1 MVSIV
6 NKLAVKNVIDVFG
19 LELISEKA
27 NIERPIIVSDL
38 YRPGLELSGYFDHY
52 PSERIQIL
60 GRTELTFLNR
70 LNEKDRNSRMAEL
83 CRSNTP
89 CIIITRDLPVP
100 EGLVEIA
107 SEKDF
112 PILRTSISTTRF
124 NSKLTNY
131 LEAELAPTQAMHGVL
146 IDVYGVG
153 ILIVGNSGIGKSE
166 TALELV
172 KRGHR
177 LIADDL
183 VEIKQTADNE
193 LIGTAPELIRHLL
206 EIRGLGIIN
215 VMTLFG
221 AGAVRI
227 HKKVTLVIKLEMWE
241 QEKNY
246 ERLGIDEEKM
256 KIMETELPLI
266 TIPVRPGRNL
276 AIIIEVAAMDYRLKI
291 MGYHAAKD
299 FTNRLTS
306 AMGLEGMDID

>member
-27 NIERPIIVSDL
+27 NIERPITVSDL
-38 YRPGLELSGYFDHY
+38 YRPGLEISGYFEHY

-70 LNEKDRNSRMAEL
+70 LSEEDRNSRMAEL

-107 SEKDF
+107 SKKDF